1 MEKLLTCLVLITGLI
16 IPFAGKSQAYTEN
29 FDDITTLTGNGWF
42 MQNNSSPVGSN
53 WFQGIATT
61 ANPEP
66 FISYNGAV
74 NSYIAANFSST
85 GGGIGTISNW
95 LITPNRTIRNGDVF
109 TFYTRKPTISSGQT
123 DYPDRLEVRMST
135 NGASTNAGADAGET
149 GDFSTLLLSIN
160 PTLVADVYPQV
171 WTKYTIT
178 ISGLPAP
185 TSGRIAF
192 RYFVTSA
199 GSLGSNSDYIGID
212 NVVYTPYTCPAFT
225 MTTGGMLTGGVAGSS
240 YSASL
245 AQTGA
250 LGTPNFAITAGAL
263 PPGVTLATNGTISG
277 TPTATGTFNF
287 TVTVSDASGC
297 SGAQSY
303 SITVVCPANPITLA
317 ASPAL
322 CDNGS
327 AYTLIE
333 GSPAGGTYNG
343 TGVTAGQF
351 DPSSGSQAITY
362 DYTDPYGCV
371 YSSNYTITV
380 NTAPTVTQSAISVC
394 DNSGTFVLIGGLPAG
409 GVYSGTGVT
418 AGEFDPSAGT
428 QTITYTYTD
437 ANGCVSEATETITVN
452 TASTVTQS
460 AISVC
465 DNSGTFVLIG
475 GLPAGGVYSGTG
487 VTAGEFDPSAGPQ
500 TITYTYTDAN
510 GCVSEAMETITVN
523 TAPTVTQSAIS
534 VCDNSGTFVLIGGLP
549 AGGVYSGT
557 GVTAG
562 EFDPS
567 AGTQTITYTYTD
579 ANGCVSEAMETI
591 TVNAAPTVTQS
602 AISVCDN
609 SGTFVLIGGLP
620 AGGVYSGTGVTAGE
634 FDPSAGPQTI
644 TYTYTD
650 ANGCVNEA
658 TETITVNTAPIVTQS
673 AISAVCDN
681 SGVLVLT
688 GGLPAGGVYSGTGV
702 TAGEFDPSAGTQTIT
717 YTYTDAN
724 GCVNE
729 ATETVIVNVV
739 PDVAVTLSGTTL
751 TVTQTSAAYQW
762 IDCENNPIAGATN
775 QSFTA
780 TVNGDYAVI
789 IENEYGCADTSACY
803 NINTVGIKSLE
814 QNEWSM
820 YPNPSAGNI
829 HIRSSVSGNFTVIN
843 NLGQE
848 LIRFDV
854 QAGIENIVSLIHLPD
869 GVYFIKGTESAVST
883 IAQKLIIRK

>member
-418 AGEFDPSAGT
+418 AGEFDPSAG
-428 QTITYTYTD
+428 
-437 ANGCVSEATETITVN
+437 
-452 TASTVTQS
+452 
-460 AISVC
+460 
-465 DNSGTFVLIG
+465 
-475 GLPAGGVYSGTG
+475 
-487 VTAGEFDPSAGPQ
+487 
-500 TITYTYTDAN
+500 
-510 GCVSEAMETITVN
+510 
-523 TAPTVTQSAIS
+523 
-534 VCDNSGTFVLIGGLP
+534 
-549 AGGVYSGT
+549 
-557 GVTAG
+557 
-562 EFDPS
+562 
-567 AGTQTITYTYTD
+567 
-579 ANGCVSEAMETI
+579 
-591 TVNAAPTVTQS
+591 
-602 AISVCDN
+602 
-609 SGTFVLIGGLP
+609 
-620 AGGVYSGTGVTAGE
+620 
-634 FDPSAGPQTI
+634 PQTI

>member
-487 VTAGEFDPSAGPQ
+487 VTAGEFDPSAG
-500 TITYTYTDAN
+500 
-510 GCVSEAMETITVN
+510 
-523 TAPTVTQSAIS
+523 
-534 VCDNSGTFVLIGGLP
+534 
-549 AGGVYSGT
+549 
-557 GVTAG
+557 
-562 EFDPS
+562 
-567 AGTQTITYTYTD
+567 TQTITYTYTD

>member
-437 ANGCVSEATETITVN
+437 ANGCV
-452 TASTVTQS
+452 
-460 AISVC
+460 
-465 DNSGTFVLIG
+465 
-475 GLPAGGVYSGTG
+475 
-487 VTAGEFDPSAGPQ
+487 
-500 TITYTYTDAN
+500 
-510 GCVSEAMETITVN
+510 
-523 TAPTVTQSAIS
+523 
-534 VCDNSGTFVLIGGLP
+534 
-549 AGGVYSGT
+549 
-557 GVTAG
+557 
-562 EFDPS
+562 
-567 AGTQTITYTYTD
+567 
-579 ANGCVSEAMETI
+579 
-591 TVNAAPTVTQS
+591 
-602 AISVCDN
+602 
-609 SGTFVLIGGLP
+609 
-620 AGGVYSGTGVTAGE
+620 
-634 FDPSAGPQTI
+634 
-644 TYTYTD
+644 
-650 ANGCVNEA
+650 
-658 TETITVNTAPIVTQS
+658 
-673 AISAVCDN
+673 
-681 SGVLVLT
+681 
-688 GGLPAGGVYSGTGV
+688 
-702 TAGEFDPSAGTQTIT
+702 
-717 YTYTDAN
+717 
-724 GCVNE
+724 NE

>member
-1 MEKLLTCLVLITGLI
+1 MMEKLLTCLVLITGLI

-418 AGEFDPSAGT
+418 AGEFDPSAG
-428 QTITYTYTD
+428 
-437 ANGCVSEATETITVN
+437 
-452 TASTVTQS
+452 
-460 AISVC
+460 
-465 DNSGTFVLIG
+465 
-475 GLPAGGVYSGTG
+475 
-487 VTAGEFDPSAGPQ
+487 
-500 TITYTYTDAN
+500 
-510 GCVSEAMETITVN
+510 
-523 TAPTVTQSAIS
+523 
-534 VCDNSGTFVLIGGLP
+534 
-549 AGGVYSGT
+549 
-557 GVTAG
+557 
-562 EFDPS
+562 
-567 AGTQTITYTYTD
+567 
-579 ANGCVSEAMETI
+579 
-591 TVNAAPTVTQS
+591 
-602 AISVCDN
+602 
-609 SGTFVLIGGLP
+609 
-620 AGGVYSGTGVTAGE
+620 
-634 FDPSAGPQTI
+634 PQTI

>member
-579 ANGCVSEAMETI
+579 ANGCV
-591 TVNAAPTVTQS
+591 
-602 AISVCDN
+602 
-609 SGTFVLIGGLP
+609 
-620 AGGVYSGTGVTAGE
+620 
-634 FDPSAGPQTI
+634 
-644 TYTYTD
+644 
-650 ANGCVNEA
+650 
-658 TETITVNTAPIVTQS
+658 
-673 AISAVCDN
+673 
-681 SGVLVLT
+681 
-688 GGLPAGGVYSGTGV
+688 
-702 TAGEFDPSAGTQTIT
+702 
-717 YTYTDAN
+717 
-724 GCVNE
+724 NE